1 MTSDV
6 HWCVTVFYQQIDNG
20 NIANQIHEFTIDYG
34 KCTLMKYKTSHLHP
48 VLFLKSKIILTW
60 FVNLWNNQPVPD
72 QHGRVQTS
80 SWHKHAVVICP
91 PNIGHVW
98 GVTFVLSATCPSML
112 QKTTMELLKRKQASE
127 ESDPTP
133 IAIRLHVCR
142 KSNTERSFMMR
153 LRSSGCQSQIPT
165 DCQCPHLIGLF
176 TQV

>member
-1 MTSDV
+1 MYTNEIYDFPL
-6 HWCVTVFYQQIDNG
+6 TY
-20 NIANQIHEFTIDYG
+20 
-34 KCTLMKYKTSHLHP
+34 P
-48 VLFLKSKIILTW
+48 VLFLKSKLILTW

-72 QHGRVQTS
+72 QHGRVQTP

-98 GVTFVLSATCPSML
+98 RVTFVLSATCPSML
-112 QKTTMELLKRKQASE
+112 QKTMELLKRKQASE

-165 DCQCPHLIGLF
+165 DCQCPHLTGLF